1 LTKTFDNKRQIKPLK
16 LIDIDEA
23 FFGWWDKKLNLF
35 LNDDRGQAQKVP
47 IVPLAPERW
56 SLARES
62 GIRNAEGTL
71 ALPIIVVARTGEGGP
86 NEPGLNRIFADLKR
100 DHVYYKQ
107 ANVKSSLVKEL
118 IKSRPKNIDPALP
131 IYEVY
136 THRAPDHYAL
146 NYTVDIWTPTVEDMN
161 IVIEKIGQELDYKSV
176 KSFIFETDDGFY
188 FNAFQEDGLDDEG
201 NLSDFTGKERIV
213 RKTFKF
219 KVPAYILPQSNQ
231 RRDTFKRYFSQTKL
245 VFKQQYAMN
254 KAEYEKFLADGT
266 PNNQPTRRRSP
277 SSLYAPYNSIA
288 PTIAG
293 TQFVGFELS
302 SDVGL
307 WGYTGTVS
315 YTYQWRRN
323 GDEIA
328 GAVGSTYTLSDGDG
342 GQLIDLVVTATN
354 EIGSNSQSSNVL
366 TISASAPDYLLI
378 EDGDYLMTEDDQRIV
393 I

>member
-1 LTKTFDNKRQIKPLK
+1 
-16 LIDIDEA
+16 
-23 FFGWWDKKLNLF
+23 
-35 LNDDRGQAQKVP
+35 
-47 IVPLAPERW
+47 
-56 SLARES
+56 
-62 GIRNAEGTL
+62 
-71 ALPIIVVARTGEGGP
+71 
-86 NEPGLNRIFADLKR
+86 
-100 DHVYYKQ
+100 
-107 ANVKSSLVKEL
+107 
-118 IKSRPKNIDPALP
+118 
-131 IYEVY
+131 
-136 THRAPDHYAL
+136 
-146 NYTVDIWTPTVEDMN
+146 
-161 IVIEKIGQELDYKSV
+161 
-176 KSFIFETDDGFY
+176 
-188 FNAFQEDGLDDEG
+188 
-201 NLSDFTGKERIV
+201 
-213 RKTFKF
+213 
-219 KVPAYILPQSNQ
+219 
-231 RRDTFKRYFSQTKL
+231 
-245 VFKQQYAMN
+245 MN